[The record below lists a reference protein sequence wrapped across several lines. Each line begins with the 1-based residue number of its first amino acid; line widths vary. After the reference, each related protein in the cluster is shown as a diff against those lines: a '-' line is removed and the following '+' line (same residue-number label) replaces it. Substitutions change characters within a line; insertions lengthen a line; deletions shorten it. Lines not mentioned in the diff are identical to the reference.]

1 MKVRIPYKNASFIT
15 DNSEEVNE
23 NGAFLLTSQNER
35 FLQKAKEKNP
45 AYVITP
51 QELIKELN
59 LSDIKIVGITG
70 TNGKTT
76 TAAAIYSMLLDLG
89 YKAALQGTRG
99 FFINDERV
107 EEKSL
112 TTPPVLQTIYHLY
125 LSKEKRTDFFV
136 MEVSS
141 HAIAQNRIE
150 GLSFALKVFTNISQ
164 DHLDY
169 HKTMENYIETKSSF
183 FQDESM
189 KLINREDKHIKYNLK
204 NCYTYAVD
212 EAASFTVTAYSLK
225 GGIKGLVKHF
235 HETEEFY
242 SNLYGLFNLYN
253 ILAAIGSVKL
263 LTDKSLKDI
272 CEAVENFA
280 GVSGRMEAVSENPL
294 VIVDFAHT
302 PDGMEKVLEAL
313 SDNELIVVFGAGG
326 DRDKTKRPLMAKAAQ
341 KFAKR
346 IYLTSDNPRSEDPL
360 EIIKDIAEGFDET
373 DNVLAVPDRKKAIE
387 LALKEAAEGE
397 VVVILGK
404 GDEEYQEI
412 KGKKIPF
419 DDRKI
424 VREFLSG
431 RKGL

>member
-1 MKVRIPYKNASFIT
+1 MKVKLPYKNVELIT
-15 DNSEEVNE
+15 DNSKEIDEKT
-23 NGAFLLTSQNER
+23 AFLLTSQNKK
-35 FLQKAKEKNP
+35 FLEEAKAKNP
-45 AYVITP
+45 PLIVTP
-51 QELIKELN
+51 KELIKDLEL
-59 LSDIKIVGITG
+59 DKIKVVGITG

-89 YKAALQGTRG
+89 YKAGLQGTRG
-99 FFINDERV
+99 FFANDERV
-107 EEKSL
+107 ESKSL
-112 TTPPVLQTIYHLY
+112 TTPPILSTIYHLFEA
-125 LSKEKRTDFFV
+125 KKRDCEYFI

-141 HAIAQNRIE
+141 HAIDQNRIE

-169 HKTMENYIETKSSF
+169 HKTMENYIAVKSLF
-183 FQDESM
+183 FQDDESM
-189 KLINREDKHIKYNLK
+189 KLVNREDKHIRYSLK

-263 LTDKSLKDI
+263 LTNKPLRDVCDT
-272 CEAVENFA
+272 VESFG
-280 GVSGRMEAVSENPL
+280 GVSGRMEAVSEDPL

-302 PDGMEKVLEAL
+302 PDGMEKVLESL

-326 DRDKTKRPLMAKAAQ
+326 DRDKGKRPLMAKAAQ
-341 KFAKR
+341 KFAKK

-360 EIIKDIAEGFDET
+360 EIIKDIAEGFDNI
-373 DNVLAVPDRKKAIE
+373 DNVLAVPNRRQAIE
-387 LALKEAAEGE
+387 LAIKDAKEGE

-412 KGKKIPF
+412 KGEKIPF
-419 DDRKI
+419 DDREV
-424 VREFLSG
+424 VREILN
-431 RKGL
+431 R